1 MYLDGKVDVRT
12 LTEKDDALS
21 EEELYN
27 KFLRDM
33 ANQRK

>member
-1 MYLDGKVDVRT
+1 MYLEGKVDLKA

-21 EEELYN
+21 EEELYD
-27 KFLRDM
+27 KFLQDM

>member
-1 MYLDGKVDVRT
+1 MYLDGKVDLRA

-21 EEELYN
+21 EEELYD

-33 ANQRK
+33 AYHKK